1 MKNKEKKLL
10 ISGFILIIAFVVFT
24 VLVMIVDVKPLGAKE
39 TCIGFA
45 SFNCWFHSLT
55 GVHMDLYVITDW
67 IGLVPVFVC
76 MSFCILGF
84 IQLIE
89 NKSLFKVDR
98 DILIMG
104 IYYMVVIVSYFV
116 FEMSPINYRPILI
129 EGRLETSYPSSTT
142 LLVLSVMPTL
152 IFQSKRRMVN
162 KMAQKI
168 ITIMTVLFSSF
179 MVVGRMT
186 SGVHWITDIIAA
198 IILSAGLFSIYEA
211 VSLIYCNKEK

>member
-104 IYYMVVIVSYFV
+104 IYMLHGC
-116 FEMSPINYRPILI
+116 R
-129 EGRLETSYPSSTT
+129 
-142 LLVLSVMPTL
+142 
-152 IFQSKRRMVN
+152 KRTEIKRVQN
-162 KMAQKI
+162 KY
-168 ITIMTVLFSSF
+168 S
-179 MVVGRMT
+179 
-186 SGVHWITDIIAA
+186 
-198 IILSAGLFSIYEA
+198 
-211 VSLIYCNKEK
+211 